1 MNGGNPV
8 ATSVARR
15 RGGLFIVFFL
25 VAACMLGAAL
35 FFPAL
40 ALVGL
45 CVGIILA
52 AISAVFVVYGAIR
65 EPTR

>member
-1 MNGGNPV
+1 MNGGTPVPNP
-8 ATSVARR
+8 SPRR
-15 RGGLFIVFFL
+15 RDGLFVVFFL
-25 VAACMLGAAL
+25 VAAGMLGVAL

-40 ALVGL
+40 ALLGL
-45 CVGIILA
+45 CVGVILA